1 MDVEDARDAL
11 AGLLALRADLAH
23 LQVSRRGSSLT
34 LHSGTGPTAQKHARL
49 THLDGPTWGLS
60 FPRHTSSWEKTP
72 FTGTLADLL
81 DTMVDDFP
89 FLLES
94 D

>member
-11 AGLLALRADLAH
+11 AKLLAARPGLAH
-23 LQVSRRGSSLT
+23 LRVSKRGSSLT
-34 LHSGTGPTAQKHARL
+34 VNSGTGPSEQKHARL
-49 THLDGPTWGLS
+49 THLTGSTWGLS
-60 FPRHTSSWEKTP
+60 FPHHTGRWERTP
-72 FTGTLADLL
+72 FTGSLAELL

-94 D
+94 Q